1 MTYKKADFNTE
12 IKSVVLSGH
21 AGVIWMISNPAT
33 GNTSYRMEV
42 DDGEF
47 VESTSFDHILDVF
60 NKRGKK

>member
-33 GNTSYRMEV
+33 GNTSYQLEV

-47 VESTSFDHILDVF
+47 VESKSFDHILDVF